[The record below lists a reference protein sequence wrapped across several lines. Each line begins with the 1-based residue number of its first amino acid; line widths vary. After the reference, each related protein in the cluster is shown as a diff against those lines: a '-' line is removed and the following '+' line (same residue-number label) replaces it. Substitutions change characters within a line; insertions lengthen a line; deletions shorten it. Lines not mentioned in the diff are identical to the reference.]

1 MTTAQYSPE
10 KSTSALGRPESNTNR
25 KKAPLAEV
33 AFLLFC
39 IESVMW
45 VSPLTVSPRATS
57 AGMILLI
64 IVLLIV
70 TAVRDSE
77 TPRTLGFRLDNF
89 LPALARLALPLS
101 IFILLVVVTG
111 LLTGSVR
118 FGPKFFSMLV
128 FVPLWALLQ
137 QYLLLAFVLPRM
149 RVIFGPGKA
158 SSVASAAIFSILH
171 LPNPVLTVACAA
183 GGYVWVRTYEREA
196 NLFASAL
203 THTLASA
210 FLANTLP
217 GWLLKNMVVGYNY
230 FFR

>member
-1 MTTAQYSPE
+1 MATAQYSPE
-10 KSTSALGRPESNTNR
+10 KSRSSLGAAERNINHKSS
-25 KKAPLAEV
+25 PLAEV

-39 IESVMW
+39 IEAVMW
-45 VSPLTVSPRATS
+45 VSPLTVSPRTAS

-64 IVLLIV
+64 VVLLIV
-70 TAVRDSE
+70 TAVRDRE
-77 TPRTLGFRLDNF
+77 TPRELGFRVDN
-89 LPALARLALPLS
+89 LLAALARLALPLS
-101 IFILLVVVTG
+101 IFILLVMVIG
-111 LLTGSVR
+111 LLAGTVR

-149 RVIFGPGKA
+149 RMIFGPGKA
-158 SSVASAAIFSILH
+158 SSLASAAIFSILH
-171 LPNPVLTVACAA
+171 LPNPVLTVVCAA
-183 GGYVWVRTYEREA
+183 GGYIWVRAYEREA

-217 GWLLKNMVVGYNY
+217 GWVLKNMVVGYNY
-230 FFR
+230 FLR